1 MSGNVIRTS
10 FQAGNRIFSVEQ
22 LHQRGYSI
30 EHGKSYEMLCRTED
44 VIALS

>member
-1 MSGNVIRTS
+1 MSFVLA

-30 EHGKSYEMLCRTED
+30 ELGKSYECYVARED
-44 VIALS
+44 VIELS